1 MSSLKARMVAL
12 KKGMGIG
19 TADIKGT
26 KLPHAAAA
34 TDAGAIQQHLA
45 LVIHVRCFSL
55 FLMRPCLGPNGIFVL
70 CTCSQSVALST
81 SLCSSFLQLSTQ
93 RDRCMSLQDAKAVAA
108 SKSEPEGTED
118 FLWKMVWCIKERRP
132 AGKFCEVLSFFQ
144 TFSGNWTSHHK
155 FSSGLHALMHC
166 ERSLGSSVH
175 TLNCS
180 VKP

>member
-55 FLMRPCLGPNGIFVL
+55 FLMRLLLRAKWHVCAVH
-70 CTCSQSVALST
+70 CSQSVALST
-81 SLCSSFLQLSTQ
+81 SLCLSFLQHS
-93 RDRCMSLQDAKAVAA
+93 A
-108 SKSEPEGTED
+108 
-118 FLWKMVWCIKERRP
+118 
-132 AGKFCEVLSFFQ
+132 
-144 TFSGNWTSHHK
+144 
-155 FSSGLHALMHC
+155 
-166 ERSLGSSVH
+166 
-175 TLNCS
+175 
-180 VKP
+180 